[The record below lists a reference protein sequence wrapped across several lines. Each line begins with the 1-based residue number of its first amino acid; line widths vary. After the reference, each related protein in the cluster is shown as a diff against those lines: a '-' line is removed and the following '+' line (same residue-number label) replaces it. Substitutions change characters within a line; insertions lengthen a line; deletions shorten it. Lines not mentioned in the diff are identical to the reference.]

1 MGPQFLD
8 QLVERFDPD
17 GFDAPDG
24 SARVRVRWNGDARDV
39 SIRGDSVRIR
49 PPRNGRAD
57 TLIEAD
63 EGVWRQLAENAGAG
77 LQAFGRGKLKMRGNL
92 HVGVG
97 FLSATSGA
105 PAERRLRFGRAAGLA
120 YMEAGSGDPV
130 VMIHGLGG
138 TKASFLPTVVSL
150 AQAGYHAI
158 AIDQPGFGDSHKPLL
173 ARYDAPYMARA
184 AVEFLDAR
192 EIDTAH
198 LVGNSLGGRVTLE
211 LGLAHADRARK
222 LALLACSLPW
232 KRLPGWA
239 RYLTFA
245 RPELGLI
252 QPAPRPIVEQI
263 VRRAV
268 PNGRTGWAAAGID
281 EFVRAYCT
289 PRGRAAF
296 YAAARHILL
305 EKSEEF
311 WERLGGLDRDTLFVW
326 GRYDG
331 VVPRAFIPHVREALP
346 AAKHAELN
354 CGHVPQI
361 ERPAETEAVV
371 KRHLAASSARPTG
384 AESGAP
390 RRAPSP

>member
-1 MGPQFLD
+1 MTPQFLD
-8 QLVERFDPD
+8 ELVGRFDPE

-63 EGVWRQLAENAGAG
+63 ESTWRAVARDSASG
-77 LQAFGRGKLKMRGNL
+77 LQAFGHGKLRMRGNL

-105 PAERRLRFGRAAGLA
+105 RAERRLRFGRAAGLA
-120 YMEAGSGDPV
+120 YMEAGDGDPV
-130 VMIHGLGG
+130 VMVHGLGG

-150 AQAGYHAI
+150 ARAGYHAI
-158 AIDQPGFGDSHKPLL
+158 AIDQPGFGDSHKPLF
-173 ARYDAPYMARA
+173 AAYDAAFMARA

-192 EIDTAH
+192 EIESAH
-198 LVGNSLGGRVTLE
+198 FVGNSLGGRVTLE
-211 LGLAHADRARK
+211 VGLAHRDRTRR

-232 KRLPGWA
+232 KRRPAWA
-239 RYLTFA
+239 RYLSLL

-252 QPAPRPIVEQI
+252 QPAPRPVVEEI
-263 VRRAV
+263 VRRAI
-268 PNGRTGWAAAGID
+268 PSGRSGWAAAGID

-296 YAAARHILL
+296 YAAARNIIL
-305 EKSEEF
+305 ERSEEF
-311 WERLGGLDRDTLFVW
+311 WERLGTLDRDALFVW
-326 GRYDG
+326 GRYDEI
-331 VVPRAFIPHVREALP
+331 VPRGFAPHVRAALP
-346 AAKHAELN
+346 AAKHAELDS
-354 CGHVPQI
+354 GHVPQI
-361 ERPAETEAVV
+361 ERPTETEAVL
-371 KRHLAASSARPTG
+371 KRFLAA
-384 AESGAP
+384 
-390 RRAPSP
+390 

>member
-1 MGPQFLD
+1 MTPQFLED
-8 QLVERFDPD
+8 LVERFDPD

-39 SIRGDSVRIR
+39 SIRGESVRIQ
-49 PPRNGRAD
+49 PPRDGRAD

-63 EGVWRQLAENAGAG
+63 ERTWRAVARDSASG
-77 LQAFGRGKLKMRGNL
+77 LQAFGRGKLTMRGNL

-120 YMEAGSGDPV
+120 YMEAGEGDPV

-138 TKASFLPTVVSL
+138 TKASFLPTVVCL
-150 AQAGYHAI
+150 AREGYHAI

-173 ARYDAPYMARA
+173 ASYDAPYMARA
-184 AVEFLDAR
+184 ATAFLDAR

-198 LVGNSLGGRVTLE
+198 FIGNSLGGRVTLE
-211 LGLAHADRARK
+211 LGLAHPDRARK

-232 KRLPGWA
+232 KRRPAWA
-239 RYLTFA
+239 RYLSVL

-252 QPAPRPIVEQI
+252 QPAPRPIVEEI
-263 VRRAV
+263 VRRSI
-268 PNGRTGWAAAGID
+268 PNGRSGWAAAGID

-296 YAAARHILL
+296 YAAARHIVL
-305 EKSEEF
+305 ERSEEF
-311 WERLGGLDRDTLFVW
+311 WERLGTLEREALFVW

-331 VVPRAFIPHVREALP
+331 IVPRAFERHVRAALP
-346 AAKHAELN
+346 AAKHAELDS
-354 CGHVPQI
+354 GHVPQI
-361 ERPAETEAVV
+361 ERPAETEAIL
-371 KRHLAASSARPTG
+371 KRYLAA
-384 AESGAP
+384 
-390 RRAPSP
+390 

>member
-1 MGPQFLD
+1 MAPQFLD
-8 QLVERFDPD
+8 ELLERFDPE
-17 GFDAPDG
+17 GFDAPNG

-39 SIRGDSVRIR
+39 SIRGTSVRVGE
-49 PPRNGRAD
+49 PRNGRAD

-63 EGVWRQLAENAGAG
+63 ERTWRAVARDSASG
-77 LQAFGRGKLKMRGNL
+77 LQAFGGGKLKMRGNL

-105 PAERRLRFGRAAGLA
+105 PVERRLRFGSAAGLS
-120 YMEAGSGDPV
+120 YMEAGEGDPV

-150 AQAGYHAI
+150 ATAGYHAI

-173 ARYDAPYMARA
+173 APYDPPYMARA
-184 AVEFLDAR
+184 AERFLDAR
-192 EIDTAH
+192 GIDSAH
-198 LVGNSLGGRVTLE
+198 FIGNSLGGRVTLE

-232 KRLPGWA
+232 KRRPAWA
-239 RYLTFA
+239 RYLPLL

-252 QPAPRPIVEQI
+252 QPAPRALVEEI
-263 VRRAV
+263 VRRSV
-268 PNGRTGWAAAGID
+268 PNGRSGWAAAGID

-305 EKSEEF
+305 ERSEDF
-311 WERLGGLDRDTLFVW
+311 WERLGTLDREALFVW
-326 GRYDG
+326 GRYDQ
-331 VVPRAFIPHVREALP
+331 VVPRSFAKHVRQALP
-346 AAKHAELN
+346 EAKHLDLHS
-354 CGHVPQI
+354 GHVPQI
-361 ERPAETEAVV
+361 ERPAETEAAL
-371 KRHLAASSARPTG
+371 KRFLAA
-384 AESGAP
+384 
-390 RRAPSP
+390 